1 MATNMRGKVVV
12 ITGAGG
18 NVGGDVVRAFAE
30 TGAQIAMIDRD
41 AKMISRLIS
50 ELGSNTEMYKGF
62 PTDLSDPEAVDNLI
76 GYITDHFGRIDTLAH
91 TVGGFSM
98 GDPVHAV
105 NMDVFDKMILLNT
118 RILYLTA
125 GKFAAHMV
133 ETATP
138 GTITA
143 VLARSGSKG
152 IKNQAAYTASK
163 AAATRIVE
171 SMALELRDHNIRVNG
186 ISPSIV
192 DTPPNRKSMEDAD
205 FDKWVKPSEI
215 ADLMVYLASD
225 EASSITGAN
234 VEINGQV

>member
-62 PTDLSDPEAVDNLI
+62 PTDLGDPEAVDNLI

-91 TVGGFSM
+91 TVGGFDM

-105 NMDVFDKMILLNT
+105 NMDVFDKMMLLNA

-152 IKNQAAYTASK
+152 SKNQAAYTASK

-192 DTPPNRKSMEDAD
+192 DTLPNRKSMKNAD